1 MSTDARAT
9 VLARVR
15 AAVAGTAAVEVP
27 RAYLREDPP
36 MALEEVLDLLCDRL
50 LDYRAS
56 VHRCA
61 PADLAETVARA
72 LDGVTSVVTPAGLP
86 DPVAAALGAPGRTV
100 FVDGEPALLAA
111 AQLDEVATVVTTC
124 AVAIAET
131 GTIVLDASAGQGR
144 RALTLVPDHHVCVV
158 RADQV
163 VVGVPAALRRLDAV
177 RPLTFV
183 SGPSATSD
191 IELQRVE
198 GVHGPRNLEVVV
210 VEG

>member
-1 MSTDARAT
+1 MSADARAT

-15 AAVAGTAAVEVP
+15 AAVAGTATVEVP
-27 RAYLREDPP
+27 RAYRREDPP
-36 MALEEVLDLLCDRL
+36 MAPGEVLDLFCDRL
-50 LDYRAS
+50 VDYKAT

-61 PADLAETVARA
+61 AADLADTVARA
-72 LDGVTSVVTPAGLP
+72 LDAVTSVVTPAGLP
-86 DPVAAALGAPGRTV
+86 DPVTDVLGAPGRTV
-100 FVDGEPALLAA
+100 LVDGEPDLLSP

-163 VVGVPAALRRLDAV
+163 VVGVPAALRRLRAV

-210 VEG
+210 VED